1 MKVKLLKEI
10 LSKLD
15 DEDEVAIKT
24 MPGFTD
30 IVESHTVTANN
41 GKKII
46 FLYTYVKDVSTY
58 IRTHAEMQAN
68 NDILQFGF

>member
-1 MKVKLLKEI
+1 MKVKVLKEI

-15 DEDEVAIKT
+15 NEDEVAIKT

-30 IVESHTVTANN
+30 IVEAHAVTANN
-41 GKKII
+41 GKKKI

-58 IRTHAEMQAN
+58 IRTHAEMQAD
-68 NDILQFGF
+68 NDILQFGL

>member
-1 MKVKLLKEI
+1 MKVKVLKEI
-10 LSKLD
+10 LSKFD
-15 DEDEVAIKT
+15 DENEVAIKT
-24 MPGFTD
+24 IPGFTD
-30 IVESHTVTANN
+30 IVDVHAVTADN

-68 NDILQFGF
+68 NDILQFG